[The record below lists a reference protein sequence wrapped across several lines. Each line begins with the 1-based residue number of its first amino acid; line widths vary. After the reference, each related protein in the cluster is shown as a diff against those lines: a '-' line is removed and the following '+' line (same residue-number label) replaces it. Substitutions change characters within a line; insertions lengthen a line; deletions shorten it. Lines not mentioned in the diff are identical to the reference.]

1 MQIIFEAPTKDSP
14 GFLKRL
20 KKAMAFQTAINAQ
33 KVDEKT
39 IDDLVDFLSAYIKN
53 ETPEN
58 AKEILLD
65 ASETQFMEM
74 LQSITGQ
81 QADDDTK
88 KNGTT
93 SSSGSKVPARK
104 HP

>member
-1 MQIIFEAPTKDSP
+1 MQLIFEAPTKDSP

-20 KKAMAFQTAINAQ
+20 KKAMAFQAAINSQ

-39 IDDLVDFLSAYIKN
+39 IDDLVDFLAAYIKN

-65 ASETQFMEM
+65 ASEAQFMEM

-81 QADDDTK
+81 DNDTK
-88 KNGTT
+88 KNENG
-93 SSSGSKVPARK
+93 SSSALKEQAQK
-104 HP
+104 HHQ

>member
-1 MQIIFEAPTKDSP
+1 MQLIFEAPTKDSP

-20 KKAMAFQTAINAQ
+20 KKAMAFQAAINAQ

-39 IDDLVDFLSAYIKN
+39 IDDLVDFLAAYIKN

-65 ASETQFMEM
+65 ASEAQFMEM

-81 QADDDTK
+81 QADEDTK

-93 SSSGSKVPARK
+93 
-104 HP
+104 

>member
-1 MQIIFEAPTKDSP
+1 MQLVFEAPTKDSP

-20 KKAMAFQTAINAQ
+20 KKAMAFQAAINSQ

-39 IDDLVDFLSAYIKN
+39 IDDLVDFLAAYIKN

-65 ASETQFMEM
+65 ASEAQFMEM

-81 QADDDTK
+81 QTEDDTK
-88 KNGTT
+88 KNGTM
-93 SSSGSKVPARK
+93 
-104 HP
+104 